1 MYNEKLI
8 EFLTELT
15 KLTDKYGFE
24 IGGCGCCGS
33 PWLTSIRDSKELAVD
48 GRDGGIELTY
58 DEEKCCYR
66 VDLYKGYDYHEPIYV
81 YGNKE
86 G

>member
-1 MYNEKLI
+1 MNNEKLI

-33 PWLTSIRDSKELAVD
+33 PWVTS
-48 GRDGGIELTY
+48 DGGDGGVELKY
-58 DEEKCCYR
+58 DEEKFCYR
-66 VDLYKGYDYHEPIYV
+66 INLDSSCGHHKPIYV

-86 G
+86 VNQND

>member
-1 MYNEKLI
+1 MNNEKLI

-24 IGGCGCCGS
+24 ICGCGCCGS
-33 PWLTSIRDSKELAVD
+33 PWVTSD
-48 GRDGGIELTY
+48 GTDGGVCLEY
-58 DEEKCCYR
+58 DKEKGCYR
-66 VDLYKGYDYHEPIYV
+66 VDLDSYRGYHDPVYV

-86 G
+86 K

>member
-1 MYNEKLI
+1 MDNKKLM

-33 PWLTSIRDSKELAVD
+33 PWVIDDD
-48 GRDGGIELTY
+48 GKGGVMLEY
-58 DEEKCCYR
+58 VEEKGCYR
-66 VDLYKGYDYHEPIYV
+66 VDLDDYRGCHEPIYV

>member
-1 MYNEKLI
+1 MDNEKLI

-33 PWLTSIRDSKELAVD
+33 PWVTSD
-48 GRDGGIELTY
+48 GSRDGGVELTY
-58 DEEKCCYR
+58 DKEKCCYR
-66 VDLYKGYDYHEPIYV
+66 VDLDSSRGYHEPIYV

-86 G
+86 D

>member
-1 MYNEKLI
+1 MNNEKLI

-15 KLTDKYGFE
+15 KLTYKYEFQ

-33 PWLTSIRDSKELAVD
+33 PWVTSD
-48 GRDGGIELTY
+48 GRDGGNRLEW
-58 DEEKCCYR
+58 DEEKGCYR
-66 VDLYKGYDYHEPIYV
+66 IDLYDGYDYHEPIYV
-81 YGNKE
+81 YGDKE

>member
-1 MYNEKLI
+1 MDNEKLI

-24 IGGCGCCGS
+24 IGGCGCCNS
-33 PWLTSIRDSKELAVD
+33 PWVTSN
-48 GRDGGIELTY
+48 GRNCGVELTY
-58 DEEKCCYR
+58 DEEKSCYR
-66 VDLYKGYDYHEPIYV
+66 VDLYDGYDYHEPIYV

>member
-1 MYNEKLI
+1 MNIEKLI

-15 KLTDKYGFE
+15 KLTNKYEFQ

-33 PWLTSIRDSKELAVD
+33 PLVTTD
-48 GRDGGIELTY
+48 GRDGGKCLEW
-58 DEEKCCYR
+58 DEEKSCYR
-66 VDLYKGYDYHEPIYV
+66 VDVYDGYDYHEPIYI

-86 G
+86 D

>member
-1 MYNEKLI
+1 MDNEKLI

-15 KLTDKYGFE
+15 KLTNKYGFW

-33 PWLTSIRDSKELAVD
+33 PWVISNSGDVGNYLD
-48 GRDGGIELTY
+48 Y
-58 DEEKCCYR
+58 DEEKDCYSL
-66 VDLYKGYDYHEPIYV
+66 DLYDGYEPHDPIYV

-86 G
+86 DGDVK

>member
-1 MYNEKLI
+1 MDNEKLI
-8 EFLTELT
+8 GFLTELT

-33 PWLTSIRDSKELAVD
+33 PWVTSDDK
-48 GRDGGIELTY
+48 DGGVELTY

-81 YGNKE
+81 YGNK
-86 G
+86 GG

>member
-1 MYNEKLI
+1 MDNEKLI

-33 PWLTSIRDSKELAVD
+33 PWVTSD
-48 GRDGGIELTY
+48 GRDGGVELTY
-58 DEEKCCYR
+58 TMSRFMFMVIRRAEK
-66 VDLYKGYDYHEPIYV
+66 
-81 YGNKE
+81 
-86 G
+86 

>member
-1 MYNEKLI
+1 MVDNEKLI

-15 KLTDKYGFE
+15 KLTNKYGFE

-33 PWLTSIRDSKELAVD
+33 PWVTSDDK
-48 GRDGGIELTY
+48 DGGVELEY
-58 DEEKCCYR
+58 DEGKCCYR
-66 VDLYKGYDYHEPIYV
+66 VDLDSNRGYHEPIYV
-81 YGNKE
+81 YGDKE